1 MALSTVYASGRKRVV
16 FLNDTLHLCK
26 THRLNR
32 IENAKMQSVVTR
44 LYGSIDVNGFVSIRV
59 EM

>member
-26 THRLNR
+26 TDWLNR
-32 IENAKMQSVVTR
+32 IENAEMQSVMTR
-44 LYGSIDVNGFVSIRV
+44 LYGGVYFNRCVSSRI